1 MSDAPPRSAPARSV
15 TETELLSTLLELG
28 RDVMSVLDLTE
39 LLEKIPQLIARL
51 TTFSA
56 FSVYL
61 LDDVRQELRVAY
73 AVGYPPDVARTLRLR
88 VGQGVVGAAVEQGRP
103 ILVNDIG
110 QEPRFMGPLRNMNS
124 QLAVP
129 MRRKGRVVGALNL
142 LSEYTGAFSEQD
154 EMLLRQ
160 FAAHVAVA
168 IENARLF
175 RAERQYTETLETL
188 AEIGRSEEHT
198 SELQSH

>member
-73 AVGYPPDVARTLRLR
+73 AVG
-88 VGQGVVGAAVEQGRP
+88 
-103 ILVNDIG
+103 
-110 QEPRFMGPLRNMNS
+110 
-124 QLAVP
+124 
-129 MRRKGRVVGALNL
+129 
-142 LSEYTGAFSEQD
+142 
-154 EMLLRQ
+154 
-160 FAAHVAVA
+160 
-168 IENARLF
+168 
-175 RAERQYTETLETL
+175 
-188 AEIGRSEEHT
+188 
-198 SELQSH
+198 